1 MATVVFNQGW
11 SLAPQPVSYEY
22 TFNSRYDS
30 HKAYLMLDA
39 DGTYTI
45 KVDGQSYSPYEA
57 SAKRSPNYKSGMAQL
72 ASQMMH
78 RIETYNATFTGL
90 YKQTV
95 HLAVGSFKEREMA
108 ANLSKTDAEI
118 EAEADK
124 QIKKPDFSG
133 IVLKRYNKKPY
144 KGTAPTKSSAEAI
157 LNEEANHKYFA
168 VLRSRS
174 AEKKQFVQENLNDV
188 YQDRIEKF
196 KELQSY
202 FGKIQDT
209 LAATADAKHIA
220 DYNSKR
226 NAMLAEYK
234 SRRDAFIYDRTERR
248 NKDRNYLNGP
258 FDYVDKSIM
267 DLKTKA
273 HFPFEVTII
282 TYYSKQ
288 DSLLDVK
295 AIIPEYIPIPET
307 KASILSSGKISV
319 KAKLQREK
327 SQDLVLCQLGVS
339 YYLCGFLFN
348 ISANIKTIRF
358 SLLTKSNNDGLYWL
372 QFSRDQFFTLDFTS
386 IDPLLTLERFPH
398 VIKYGR
404 VELERMEKKEFERKI
419 KDALLIA
426 GQASNSNQ
434 TVLSLT
440 DAAHILDA
448 MPNAD
453 DLRKAVDDAKA
464 KGQSVVVADKKYE
477 NILKEL

>member
-30 HKAYLMLDA
+30 HRAYLKLDA
-39 DGTYTI
+39 DGTYTM

-57 SAKRSPNYKSGMAQL
+57 SAKRSPNYKIGLAQL

-78 RIETYNATFTGL
+78 RIENYNATFSSL

-95 HLAVGSFKEREMA
+95 HLAIASYKEREMA

-118 EAEADK
+118 ETEADT
-124 QIKKPDFSG
+124 QVKKPDFST
-133 IVLKRYNKKPY
+133 IVLKKYNKKPY
-144 KGTAPTKSSAEAI
+144 KGIAPTKQSAEAI
-157 LNEEANHKYFA
+157 LNEEADHKFFA
-168 VLRSRS
+168 LLRSRS
-174 AEKKQFVQENLNDV
+174 TEKKQYVEENLNDV

-196 KELQSY
+196 RELQS
-202 FGKIQDT
+202 FFDKIQDT

-234 SRRDAFIYDRTERR
+234 SRRDAFIYDRTEHRD
-248 NKDRNYLNGP
+248 KDKNYIIGP

-267 DLKTKA
+267 DLKTKV
-273 HFPFEVTII
+273 HFPFEVTVK
-282 TYYSKQ
+282 TSYSKLE
-288 DSLLDVK
+288 SLLDVK
-295 AIIPEYIPIPET
+295 AFIPDYIPIPET

-319 KAKLQREK
+319 KTKLQREK
-327 SQDLVLCQLGVS
+327 SQDLVLCQLGVA

-358 SLLTKSNNDGLYWL
+358 SLLTKSNNDGLYWV
-372 QFSRDQFFTLDFTS
+372 QFPREQFFTLDFAN
-386 IDPLLTLERFPH
+386 IDPLITLERFPH

-404 VELERMEKKEFERKI
+404 VELERMEKKELDRKI
-419 KDALLIA
+419 NDALLMA
-426 GQASNSNQ
+426 GQASNANQ
-434 TVLSLT
+434 TVLSMT
-440 DAAHILDA
+440 DAQHILDA

-453 DLRKAVDDAKA
+453 DLRKAVDDATA